1 MRRVLNVPKLP
12 WALDTTLVDNAVTEK
27 VMKKL
32 LKTPVV
38 LDDCAENMLADI
50 PVELGLQKAKNRS
63 KIAKNL
69 KKM

>member
-38 LDDCAENMLADI
+38 FDDCAENMLADI
-50 PVELGLQKAKNRS
+50 PVELGL
-63 KIAKNL
+63 
-69 KKM
+69 